1 MKLCMNDSRSSCWTV
16 TLVTQ
21 MPKCRPLLELLH
33 VSGLPLTASI
43 NDIEYILTE
52 ELRNF

>member
-1 MKLCMNDSRSSCWTV
+1 MYERLSVKLLDCYMS
-16 TLVTQ
+16 LVTQ